1 MKRSQFI
8 FIFISCILIASTAFS
23 INKKNSAGFV
33 RTEKYADVGTHK
45 VRMQISD
52 MPSDYTI
59 VLEAGGGRFSDVYES
74 IQDTLSKLTGY
85 RVISYDRSGFGR
97 SELGPAD
104 LTASGEVQVL
114 RKCLESMNIKKKIIL
129 VGHSYGGFLI
139 QLFAKEFPDL
149 VEGLVLIDPMNVG
162 FVDRFGLD
170 SLNAYTPYF
179 DNPVETWQIAGNR
192 MVDNF
197 PLALE
202 KVRGYELPREMPV
215 LIITAGNAPFN
226 SAIWRKC
233 HEEMVMNS
241 PIHKLIVA
249 EGCGHDI
256 MTENPELVL
265 RSIIELADTI
275 RQKQAVSSR

>member
-1 MKRSQFI
+1 MKRSHFI
-8 FIFISCILIASTAFS
+8 ITIITSILIACTAFS
-23 INKKNSAGFV
+23 INKKNSEGFV
-33 RTEKYADVGTHK
+33 RIEKYVGAGTHK
-45 VRMQISD
+45 VRMQVSD

-59 VLEAGGGRFSDVYES
+59 VLEAGGGRFSDVYEG

-104 LTASGEVQVL
+104 LTATGEVQVL

-149 VEGLVLIDPMNVG
+149 VEGLVLIDPMNVD
-162 FVDRFGLD
+162 FVNKFGLD

-179 DNPVETWQIAGNR
+179 DNPLETWQIAGNR

-197 PLALE
+197 QYALE
-202 KVRGYELPREMPV
+202 KLRGYELPRNIPV
-215 LIITAGNAPFN
+215 LLITSGNAPFN
-226 SAIWRKC
+226 SAVWRKC

-241 PIHKLIVA
+241 PFHRLIIA

-256 MTENPELVL
+256 LTENPDLVL
-265 RSIIELADTI
+265 YSIIELTNTI
-275 RQKQAVSSR
+275 KQN